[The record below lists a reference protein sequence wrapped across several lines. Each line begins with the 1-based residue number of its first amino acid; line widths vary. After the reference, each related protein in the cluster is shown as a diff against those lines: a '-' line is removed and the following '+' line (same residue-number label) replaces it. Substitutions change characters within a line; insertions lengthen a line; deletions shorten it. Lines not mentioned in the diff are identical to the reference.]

1 MKKMKQV
8 TLVFGSTLAEQLFS
22 LRCVVHFIVISW
34 SLLLVLTLKKP
45 SLCTGNTHISEDSS
59 EIVFL
64 LVEI

>member
-1 MKKMKQV
+1 MVEKPDKKELLNIRI
-8 TLVFGSTLAEQLFS
+8 TLSYEVF
-22 LRCVVHFIVISW
+22 HF
-34 SLLLVLTLKKP
+34 VLDQLKKP

>member
-1 MKKMKQV
+1 CI
-8 TLVFGSTLAEQLFS
+8 FFS
-22 LRCVVHFIVISW
+22 FTSFLN
-34 SLLLVLTLKKP
+34 TP